1 MYSAGGRERTVMKKL
16 CFSVLPRFFAIL
28 PLLVSLSGLQAFD
41 EDLCL
46 DMWERKQDSLE
57 VVSVQAVPRD
67 VLPPGLTGLDML
79 MLDEP
84 EDGSMMALIGY
95 GQYQALLGTAPFEM
109 LLNPAKTSC
118 YFSESDSLIVL
129 SSQYPDRATIN
140 HVSYRWVPGT
150 DTLLVADSWTTDRS
164 ADLLEAADSLLAAGK
179 IRQAADSIEVMFYG
193 WAYYDERELCCRFL
207 RAAHAASMAARDEGM
222 DGLAMEHYDA
232 MLYAF
237 GVIQYD
243 EGWFLEFDSLDQFL
257 ESEYALY
264 IGAEEFLT
272 ILEDYTDLL
281 EDNGV
286 GASSVLKNAAETM
299 EAGMD

>member
-1 MYSAGGRERTVMKKL
+1 MKKL
-16 CFSVLPRFFAIL
+16 RMPVFPGFAATL
-28 PLLVSLSGLQAFD
+28 AVLVSLSDLQAFD
-41 EDLCL
+41 EGLCL
-46 DMWERKQDSLE
+46 DMWEIKQDSLE

-67 VLPPGLTGLDML
+67 YLPIGLTGLDML

-95 GQYQALLGTAPFEM
+95 GDYETLLGTAPFDM

-118 YFSESDSLIVL
+118 YFSESDSLIIL
-129 SSQYPDRATIN
+129 SSQYPDRATTN
-140 HVSYRWVPGT
+140 HASYRWIPGT
-150 DTLLVADSWTTDRS
+150 DTLLVVDTWKTDRS
-164 ADLLEAADSLLAAGK
+164 AALLEASDSLLAVGR
-179 IRQAADSIEVMFYG
+179 IREAADSIEVMFYG

-222 DGLAMEHYDA
+222 DDLALDHYDA

-264 IGAEEFLT
+264 MGAEEFLT
-272 ILEDYTDLL
+272 ILQDYNDLL

-286 GASSVLKNAAETM
+286 GAYSVLRDAAETM
-299 EAGMD
+299 EAGME